1 MSLTLSRRVVAH
13 LATHPVEEGA
23 ASVPREIT
31 QEGIAEALSAQVA
44 HVSRALKS
52 LVAEGLVHAYLA
64 HPRGGKRRSR
74 AHVLTDAGRRLAA
87 TLPRE
92 PAATVARAAP
102 PTHAP
107 PVTRVPAGRERAFAD
122 LVALHESSLKEG
134 PRIALVEGGAGMG
147 KTRLLAAFAAEVAK
161 RGARVLA
168 GASVPVG
175 GEQWLGP
182 LAPALAPLGLEARQ
196 RARTA
201 GTPRERALDAARETL
216 LAGAAASP
224 LVLVLDDLHHAG
236 PGAVEFLHGLFL
248 ALPQGTRVLVV
259 AAFRREEAWA
269 LPNGPLYTALMPL
282 RDLPRAKLLTLQPL
296 DRAGVAALLADAG
309 VHVLGD
315 AKLPDALV
323 ERVWRE
329 SGGNPHFALA
339 MGAELA
345 DGVDEE
351 DFFPVG
357 VQNAARERFASL
369 APEQLAV
376 LQLAAVAGA
385 EFPYDVLARAYD
397 GPEDQL
403 VGILDFLLDRL
414 LLEESAGEGGRELA
428 LRFEH
433 PKVRETV
440 LADLTANRR
449 RWLEGRVA
457 AGHAA

>member
-1 MSLTLSRRVVAH
+1 MSLTLSRRVLAH
-13 LATHPVEEGA
+13 LAAHPVEEGA

-31 QEGIAEALSAQVA
+31 QEGIAEALDAQVA

-52 LVAEGLVHAYLA
+52 LVGEGLVHAYLA
-64 HPRGGKRRSR
+64 HPKGGKRRSR
-74 AHVLTDAGRRLAA
+74 AHVLTDSGRKVAA

-92 PAATVARAAP
+92 PRATVTRAAP
-102 PTHAP
+102 AAP
-107 PVTRVPAGRERAFAD
+107 PAPARVPAGRERAFAD
-122 LVALHESSLKEG
+122 LVALYDSSLKEG
-134 PRIALVEGGAGMG
+134 PRIALLEGGAGTG
-147 KTRLLAAFAAEVAK
+147 KTRLLAAFGAEVAK
-161 RGARVLA
+161 RGARVLS

-182 LAPALAPLGLEARQ
+182 LAQALAPLGLEARQ
-196 RARTA
+196 RARAA
-201 GTPRERALDAARETL
+201 GTPRERALEAARDTI
-216 LAGAAASP
+216 LAGSAAAP
-224 LVLVLDDLHHAG
+224 LVVVLDDVHHAG
-236 PGAVEFLHGLFL
+236 PSAVEFLHGLFL

-259 AAFRREEAWA
+259 AAFRREEAWE

-282 RDLPRAKLLTLQPL
+282 RDLPRAKLVTLPPL

-315 AKLPDALV
+315 TKLPDDLV

-329 SGGNPHFALA
+329 SGGNTHYALA

-351 DFFPVG
+351 DFFPASVR
-357 VQNAARERFASL
+357 NAARERFASL
-369 APEQLAV
+369 SPDQLAV

-385 EFPYDVLARAYD
+385 EFSYAVLARAYD
-397 GPEDQL
+397 GPEERL
-403 VGILDFLLDRL
+403 VEVLDHLLDKL
-414 LLEESAGEGGRELA
+414 LLEEAAGEPGRDLV

-440 LADLTANRR
+440 LADLTATRR

-457 AGHAA
+457 AGHAG